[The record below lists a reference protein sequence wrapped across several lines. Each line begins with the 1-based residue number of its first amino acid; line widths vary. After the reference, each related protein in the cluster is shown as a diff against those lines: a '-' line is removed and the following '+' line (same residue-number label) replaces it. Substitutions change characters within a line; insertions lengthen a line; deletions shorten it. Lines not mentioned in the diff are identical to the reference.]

1 MHTELCLRFN
11 IGIKMNKDY
20 RDICLTVGAVGLITV
35 SALFLVTL
43 ITTLKLGKISFIIIV
58 TSILLVFCGLSKQN
72 RQKIKNLMTAKG
84 LF

>member
-1 MHTELCLRFN
+1 MHTGLCFRFN
-11 IGIKMNKDY
+11 EGIKMNKDY
-20 RDICLTVGAVGLITV
+20 RDICLTVGTVGLITV

-58 TSILLVFCGLSKQN
+58 TSLLLVSCGMSKQN
-72 RQKIKNLMTAKG
+72 RQKIKHLLSTKG

>member
-1 MHTELCLRFN
+1 M
-11 IGIKMNKDY
+11 KKDY
-20 RDICLTVGAVGLITV
+20 RDICLTIGTVGLITV

-58 TSILLVFCGLSKQN
+58 SSLLLISCGMSKQN
-72 RQKIKNLMTAKG
+72 RQKIKGFLSTKG